1 MLFVCKVAYGQGWYR
16 FHVVSSFDHSN
27 AWSLNNPAQGCFR
40 NEAAIID
47 LPSTDPPFALE
58 KLVKLTGKIANSFW
72 IEKTGRKL
80 NWVVSKLCVYHQA
93 FLYRPTDL
101 SLPILLLFIFI
112 FIFIFFIFFTIRVR
126 IYRTIVDV

>member
-1 MLFVCKVAYGQGWYR
+1 MAKDDIDSTSYP
-16 FHVVSSFDHSN
+16 HS
-27 AWSLNNPAQGCFR
+27 
-40 NEAAIID
+40 IIRTRGPWTIPLKD
-47 LPSTDPPFALE
+47 VFEMKLRLSISPRPTPPFALE

-112 FIFIFFIFFTIRVR
+112 FIFFIFFTIRVR
-126 IYRTIVDV
+126 I